1 MKLLG
6 RLSNDPNQKDYS
18 NIITRNFLK
27 ISPGTFDLK
36 KEIKGDI
43 LLEPNDFIMV
53 NIDPFQL
60 STQLVYIGGFVSFPG
75 DYVLNKS
82 NIMVTDLID
91 RAGGIR
97 EEGYPEASSLIR
109 NGEVIKLSFDKILK
123 DQRVGIILN

>member
-1 MKLLG
+1 MKRHKNFKVEIVR
-6 RLSNDPNQKDYS
+6 RLPNDPSQKDYS
-18 NIITRNFLK
+18 NIITRNFENK
-27 ISPGTFDLK
+27 PSTFDLK

-109 NGEVIKLSFDKILK
+109 MVKL
-123 DQRVGIILN
+123 